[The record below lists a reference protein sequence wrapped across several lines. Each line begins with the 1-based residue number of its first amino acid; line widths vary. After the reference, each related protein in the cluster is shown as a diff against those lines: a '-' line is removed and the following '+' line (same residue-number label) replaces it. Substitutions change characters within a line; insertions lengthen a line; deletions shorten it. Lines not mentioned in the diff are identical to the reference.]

1 MVSSDRTGGNVQKL
15 KYRKFCLNI
24 RRNFFTVRM
33 VKQWNELPRKLHAW
47 RFLKTGLYFVL
58 GNESYSIPQKKTNKK
73 TAVKLSLSQIV
84 LNVFTR
90 EKAIPKK
97 ELNHFWSTLW
107 LSWNETEDDG
117 NEKERAII
125 LAHRISSLVSQ
136 TEASLSF
143 KRN

>member
-1 MVSSDRTGGNVQKL
+1 MQKL

-97 ELNHFWSTLW
+97 ELNNF
-107 LSWNETEDDG
+107 
-117 NEKERAII
+117 
-125 LAHRISSLVSQ
+125 
-136 TEASLSF
+136 
-143 KRN
+143 